1 MTWIV
6 VASTIGFVA
15 SIVIVVSYFDTDWPD
30 WIYFAGLGLTVIST
44 ITFIVC
50 GIYEGTHNRKT
61 KAIEYPASK
70 YSIEIKVT
78 EFQGNK
84 DTTYV
89 LIPKGL

>member
-1 MTWIV
+1 MIWIL
-6 VASTIGFVA
+6 VAAAIGFVT
-15 SIVIVVSYFDTDWPD
+15 SIVIVLSYFDTDWPD
-30 WIYFAGLGLTVIST
+30 WMFFASLGLTVISGV
-44 ITFIVC
+44 TFIAC

-89 LIPKGL
+89 LIPKRL